1 MNKNIL
7 AKNMRRFGTKNLVSE
22 NEAQQAQ
29 HSYYEEVI
37 KNNEWDS
44 YEVARDWLADQGL
57 NDSMIN
63 SILDTAYPK
72 DQK

>member
-22 NEAQQAQ
+22 NQGQD
-29 HSYYEEVI
+29 YYEEVI

-44 YEVARDWLADQGL
+44 YESAYAWLEDQGL
-57 NDSMIN
+57 NGGMID
-63 SILDTAYPK
+63 SILDKIYPK
-72 DQK
+72 D